1 MLTSWQQLE
10 PGQDKANVIPESGPI
25 EHDMKHTL
33 SLNPEVSPPYT
44 LFLSPSYWTTLK
56 NREGDLAS

>member
-44 LFLSPSYWTTLK
+44 LFLSPSY
-56 NREGDLAS
+56 